1 MQELTNA
8 EALSLC
14 ELLVRIGR
22 PHSPAE
28 QRDLEAWVIRLS
40 RGRRVDIHGG
50 DLLA

>member
-1 MQELTNA
+1 MIELSNA

-22 PHSPAE
+22 PHSPDDARAME
-28 QRDLEAWVIRLS
+28 LWVVRLS